1 MKALVALVVSNSADQ
16 IKTNLSFVS
25 RQIEQLVQK
34 AQRPKGSVRL
44 LAVSKTKPVSALQ
57 TAYDAGQRAF
67 GENYVQE
74 AAEKFHALSHL
85 KDIEWHFI
93 GPIQSNKSRQI
104 AETMDWVHTIDRE
117 KIARRLSEQR
127 PTDSPPLNVCIQVN
141 ISCEES
147 KSGIPLDQL
156 STMVETVKSLP
167 NLTLRGVMAIPAP
180 QQSHEDQC
188 AVYSPL
194 VKAFAE
200 LAKSDSQL
208 DTVSIG
214 MSGDMAAAIESG
226 SSIVRVG
233 TAIFGEREYHLTE

>member
-1 MKALVALVVSNSADQ
+1 MASNSADQ

-25 RQIEQLVQK
+25 QQIEQLVQK

-44 LAVSKTKPVSALQ
+44 LAVSKTKPISALQ

-74 AAEKFHALSHL
+74 AVEKFHALSHL

-104 AETMDWVHTIDRE
+104 AETMDWVHTLDRE

-127 PTDSPPLNVCIQVN
+127 PTNMPPLNVCIQVN
-141 ISCEES
+141 ISGEAS
-147 KSGIPLDQL
+147 KSGIPLEQL
-156 STMVETVKSLP
+156 PSMVELVKSLP
-167 NLTLRGVMAIPAP
+167 NLILRGVMAIPAP
-180 QQSHEDQC
+180 QQSHEAQC

-194 VKAFAE
+194 VTAFEKLAE
-200 LAKSDSQL
+200 LDSQL

-233 TAIFGEREYHLTE
+233 TAIFGERDYHLTE